1 MLHIKLKKALIVVHV
16 DHLKL
21 DLGTV
26 PLAWAINREPEV
38 ESERENSFQTPE
50 PSLHDPEQ
58 DEDPVDITDRD
69 GAINLQTPSPR
80 RQSRRGRAIRKP
92 MRYSPDC
99 I

>member
-38 ESERENSFQTPE
+38 ESEGEKVFKPRN
-50 PSLHDPEQ
+50 
-58 DEDPVDITDRD
+58 PVYMTLNRMKI
-69 GAINLQTPSPR
+69 Q
-80 RQSRRGRAIRKP
+80 
-92 MRYSPDC
+92 
-99 I
+99 